1 MLYINAYMG
10 NLKNMV
16 LMNLVAGQQW
26 RCRHREQTYGHGQ
39 AEERGGGMNRESVM
53 GTHTSPHIKV
63 LASGNWLYDSELKLG
78 SVTT

>member
-1 MLYINAYMG
+1 MLYITAYMG

-39 AEERGGGMNRESVM
+39 AEERGGVMNRESVIQ
-53 GTHTSPHIKV
+53 SEVSQKEKNKCHI
-63 LASGNWLYDSELKLG
+63 LMYICGI
-78 SVTT
+78 